1 MPAVVIA
8 TEAFAKLLT
17 VMLRSQQAPDSL
29 AVVLRGNPEY
39 LDQSAI
45 DTLAD
50 QVLEDIMR
58 QLGGAQRV
66 HELIGAETK

>member
-8 TEAFAKLLT
+8 TEAFTQLLT

-29 AVVLRGNPEY
+29 AVVVKGNPEY
-39 LDQSAI
+39 LDPAVT

-50 QVLEDIMR
+50 KVLDDIVR
-58 QLGGAQRV
+58 QLGGSLRV
-66 HELIGAETK
+66 HVLIGAETK

>member
-8 TEAFAKLLT
+8 SEAFTKLLT

-39 LDQSAI
+39 LDQTAI

-50 QVLEDIMR
+50 QVLDDVVQ

-66 HELIGAETK
+66 HELIGGETK

>member
-39 LDQSAI
+39 LDQAAI

-50 QVLEDIMR
+50 QVLDDIVR
-58 QLGGAQRV
+58 QLGGAQRL

>member
-8 TEAFAKLLT
+8 AEAFTKLLT

-29 AVVLRGNPEY
+29 AVVVKGNPEY
-39 LDQSAI
+39 LDATAI
-45 DTLAD
+45 DALAD
-50 QVLEDIMR
+50 QVLDDVVQ

-66 HELIGAETK
+66 HVLIGAETK

>member
-66 HELIGAETK
+66 HELIGAERK